1 MLNPTEAEK
10 NKWVKLLCVAYIN
23 GAFIR
28 QTRGSQ
34 GKAQKVEVGE
44 KRCHANRPRNKQKSF
59 KETRKITKAKIMLK
73 GL

>member
-1 MLNPTEAEK
+1 MEPLSGKQEAPRE
-10 NKWVKLLCVAYIN
+10 
-23 GAFIR
+23 
-28 QTRGSQ
+28 
-34 GKAQKVEVGE
+34 KAQKVEVGE